1 MPKPL
6 TARLSALQQKI
17 EGYAR
22 DFGLDPF
29 AQIFEVVTYDEMNMV
44 AAYGGFP
51 KRYPHWRFGMEY
63 ERLSKSYAYG
73 VSKIYELVINNDPC
87 YAYLLDTNSDVDT
100 KTVMAHVYGHNDFF
114 KNNFSFAHTNRK
126 MLDTMG
132 NHATRVRRL
141 IDRIGLEPVESF
153 IDRCL
158 SLENLIDPHAPFV
171 RRFRDEPEDA
181 DPTAERAP
189 IHKLRVEREYMDSY
203 INPKAFIEQQRA
215 QAESERAAAKHFPP
229 EPRRDV
235 LHFLLAHAPLEPWEL
250 ELLEIVRDEATYFA
264 PQAQTKILNE
274 GWATYWH
281 SKIMTTR
288 AVEDAEII
296 DYANAHAGVLST
308 SGRQLNPYKLGLELL
323 RDIEHR
329 WDTGRF
335 GKDFEEC
342 DDMAER
348 RNWNKHLGLGRE
360 KLFEVR
366 RFYNDVTFIDTF
378 LTPEFCIDQKLF
390 TFEWREK
397 ADRWEIVSRAF
408 REVKHK
414 LLTMLTNFGQPI
426 IEVVDGNFENRAE
439 LLLVHRHE
447 GVDLDHAKALDTL
460 ENLQALWRRPV
471 HLHTRVGEKGLLLSY
486 DGESHTEKHVEL

>member
-1 MPKPL
+1 MPKRL
-6 TARLSALQQKI
+6 TPRLTELQVEI

-22 DFGLDPF
+22 DYGLEPF
-29 AQIFEVVTYDEMNMV
+29 SQIFEVVTYEEMNMV

-73 VSKIYELVINNDPC
+73 LSKIYELVINNDPC
-87 YAYLLDTNSDVDT
+87 YAYLLDTNSDVDS

-126 MLDTMG
+126 MLDAMG
-132 NHATRVRRL
+132 NHSTRVRRL
-141 IDRIGLEPVESF
+141 IDKHGIEAVETF
-153 IDRCL
+153 IDRCY
-158 SLENLIDPHAPFV
+158 SLENLIDPHSPFI
-171 RRFRDEPEDA
+171 RRVAAESDETEASPRD
-181 DPTAERAP
+181 P
-189 IHKLRVEREYMDSY
+189 IHKLKVEREYMSGY
-203 INPKAFIEQQRA
+203 INPEAFIAEQR
-215 QAESERAAAKHFPP
+215 ERAKVEREQARRFPP

-250 ELLEIVRDEATYFA
+250 DLLEIIREEAYYFA
-264 PQAQTKILNE
+264 PQGQTKILNE

-281 SKIMTTR
+281 SKIMTQR
-288 AVEDAEII
+288 AVRDDEII
-296 DYANAHAGVLST
+296 DYANAHAGVLAT

-335 GKDFEEC
+335 GKEFDEC
-342 DDMAER
+342 RDMAER
-348 RNWNKHLGLGRE
+348 RNWNRQLGLGRE

-366 RFYNDVTFIDTF
+366 KHYNDVTFIDAF

-390 TFEWREK
+390 TFEWKEK
-397 ADRWEIVSRAF
+397 GDRWEIVTRAF
-408 REVKHK
+408 REVKQK
-414 LLTMLTNFGQPI
+414 LLGMLTNFGQPI
-426 IEVVDGNFENRAE
+426 IEVLDGNHENRGE

-447 GVDLDHAKALDTL
+447 GVDLKQDHAHDTL
-460 ENLQALWRRPV
+460 ENLAALWRRPV
-471 HLHTRVGEKGLLLSY
+471 HLHTLVDEKGMLLSF
-486 DGESHTEKHVEL
+486 DGREHAEKALEF